1 MHRPALLGKMGN
13 GHSSD
18 LYLKQSV
25 SVRLANY
32 EPGGRGFESLRARH
46 LIKQQVSEYFAG
58 IFYLL
63 FYPSFFKFSRKQ
75 RLMNYPEHLVKNQV
89 VGFPAVAKYFCMN
102 VS

>member
-32 EPGGRGFESLRARH
+32 EPGGREFESLRARH
-46 LIKQQVSEYFAG
+46 TVKKA
-58 IFYLL
+58 
-63 FYPSFFKFSRKQ
+63 PTWSFFFTYLTVKFGLPTK
-75 RLMNYPEHLVKNQV
+75 
-89 VGFPAVAKYFCMN
+89 
-102 VS
+102 